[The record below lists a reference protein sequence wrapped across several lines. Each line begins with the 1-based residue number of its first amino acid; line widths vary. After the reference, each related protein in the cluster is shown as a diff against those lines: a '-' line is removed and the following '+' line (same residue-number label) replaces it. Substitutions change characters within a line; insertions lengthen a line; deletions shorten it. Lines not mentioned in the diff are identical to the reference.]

1 MNHLHR
7 FFALVLLAGAITLLG
22 SCDSGGDAGG
32 EQPPPP
38 PAGFDRPAM
47 LGNFGNNMVIPAY
60 QALQTAVDALEE
72 AVNAF
77 SADPSA
83 NTLEAAQQA
92 LKTARLAWQDANL
105 FQFGPAES
113 AVLRGALNT
122 YPTDADLIE
131 ANVASGNYVLG
142 SIANQAAGGFPT
154 LDYLLHGM
162 GSDPAE
168 TLAKYTTDASAAQR
182 IAYVQDN
189 VAFIKT
195 NTDATVNEWLATGGN
210 YIGTFLSADKA
221 GVDVGSSLGELVNA
235 LVLHYERFLRD
246 GKIGIPAGV
255 RSAGVPRPRSTE
267 AFYGGY
273 SVELAVANVKAIER
287 LFLGAGLNGAEG
299 IGLDENLQALEAT
312 DLSNDIK
319 ATLRATIT
327 ALEGLNDPLSTQIE
341 TDADAVTAAF
351 TTMQQL
357 VVLLKADLA
366 SMLGIT
372 ITFQDNDGD

>member
-1 MNHLHR
+1 MKHLHR
-7 FFALVLLAGAITLLG
+7 LFALVLLAGVALLLG
-22 SCDSGGDAGG
+22 SCDSGGDDGG

-47 LGNFGNNMVIPAY
+47 LANFGNNMVMPAY

-72 AVNAF
+72 AANAF
-77 SADPSA
+77 AGDPSDA
-83 NTLEAAQQA
+83 TLVTAQQA
-92 LKTARLAWQDANL
+92 LKAARLAWQDANL

-113 AVLRGALNT
+113 AVLRASLNT
-122 YPTDADLIE
+122 FPTDSDLVE
-131 ANVASGNYVLG
+131 TNVASGNYVLG
-142 SIANQAAGGFPT
+142 SVANQAAGGFPT
-154 LDYLLHGM
+154 LDYLLHGV
-162 GSDPAE
+162 GGTSEE
-168 TLAKYTTDASAAQR
+168 TVAKYTTDTSAAQR
-182 IAYVQDN
+182 IAYLQDN

-195 NTDATVNEWLATGGN
+195 NTDATVNAWLATGGN
-210 YIGTFLSADKA
+210 YIGTFLSAEKA
-221 GVDVGSSLGELVNA
+221 GVDVGSSLGELCNA
-235 LVLHYERFLRD
+235 LILHYERFVRD

-255 RSAGVPRPRSTE
+255 RSAGVPRPAATE

-273 SVELAVANVKAIER
+273 SVELAIANVKAIER
-287 LFLGAGLNGAEG
+287 LYLGTSLSGAEG

-319 ATLRATIT
+319 TTLRATIA
-327 ALEGLNDPLSTQIE
+327 ALEGLSDPLSTQIE
-341 TDADAVTAAF
+341 TDGDAVTAAF

-366 SMLGIT
+366 SVLGIT

>member
-1 MNHLHR
+1 M
-7 FFALVLLAGAITLLG
+7 LLG
-22 SCDSGGDAGG
+22 GTALLLGACDSGSDVNG
-32 EQPPPP
+32 EEPPPP
-38 PAGFDRPAM
+38 EVFDRPAM
-47 LGNFGNNMVIPAY
+47 LANFGNNMMIPAY
-60 QALQTAVDALEE
+60 QALQTAVDALQE
-72 AVNAF
+72 ATDAF
-77 SADPSA
+77 AANPSA

-92 LKTARLAWQDANL
+92 LKAARLAWQDANL

-113 AVLRGALNT
+113 KVLRAALNT

-162 GSDPAE
+162 GSNPEE
-168 TLAKYTTDASAAQR
+168 TLAKYTTDADAALR

-189 VAFIKT
+189 VSFIKT
-195 NTDATVNEWLATGGN
+195 NTDATVNDWLATGGN
-210 YIGTFLSADKA
+210 YIATFLSADKA
-221 GVDVGSSLGELVNA
+221 GVDVGSALGEVSNA
-235 LVLHYERFLRD
+235 LILHYERFLRD

-273 SVELAVANVKAIER
+273 SLELAVANVKAIER
-287 LFLGAGLNGAEG
+287 LFLGIGLNGTNG
-299 IGLDENLQALEAT
+299 IGLDENLQALNAT

-319 ATLRATIT
+319 TTLTATIT

-341 TDADAVTAAF
+341 TDLDAVTAAF

-357 VVLLKADLA
+357 VVLLKADMA
-366 SMLGIT
+366 SVLGIT